1 VTLSTGTSTGPTGT
15 GTGPTGTGTGPT
27 GTGTGP
33 TGTGPGAITPDG
45 CAVDLYALVPA
56 RHEPEIIDAAAPP
69 NASILELGCGA
80 GRVTHPLLALGHRVV
95 AVDESPEMLA
105 HIRGARTVL
114 SRIEDLD
121 LSTRF
126 DVVVLSSHLVNVADD
141 EQLGA
146 FLATCARHVLA
157 TGCVVIQRHPLDWF
171 DTLAPS
177 RRSRPAGDGVEPITF
192 VLDGISRPAPD
203 LVAATAEYLVGDRHW
218 TQTFVARRLDDAQLN
233 TALAQVGLRLDD
245 GYLTDD
251 GGWVR
256 ARPVASMGGS

>member
-1 VTLSTGTSTGPTGT
+1 MSTSSSAGDSTSA
-15 GTGPTGTGTGPT
+15 
-27 GTGTGP
+27 
-33 TGTGPGAITPDG
+33 GTGPGAITPDG

-56 RHEPEIIDAAAPP
+56 RDEPAIIDAASPP

-80 GRVTHPLLALGHRVV
+80 GRVTHPLIALGHSVV

-105 HIRGARTVL
+105 HVHGARTVV

-121 LSTRF
+121 LSLRF
-126 DVVVLSSHLVNVADD
+126 DVVVLSSHLVNVPNDD
-141 EQLGA
+141 QRRA
-146 FLATCARHVLA
+146 FLATCARHVLE
-157 TGCVVIQRHPLDWF
+157 TGCVVIQRHPVSWF

-203 LVAATAEYLVGDRHW
+203 LVAATAEYLVGDRRW

-245 GYLTDD
+245 AYLSDD
-251 GGWVR
+251 GSWLR
-256 ARPVASMGGS
+256 ARPIALMGAGGG